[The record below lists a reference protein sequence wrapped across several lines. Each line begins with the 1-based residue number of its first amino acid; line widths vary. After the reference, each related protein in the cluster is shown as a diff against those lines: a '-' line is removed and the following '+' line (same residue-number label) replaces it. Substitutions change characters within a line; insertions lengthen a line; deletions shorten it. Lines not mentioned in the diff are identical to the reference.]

1 MVMDWRTIGRLT
13 ELRLRR
19 GSETLTAHCVGS
31 ALSDKQR
38 SGQPKFKRCV
48 ILKVV

>member
-31 ALSDKQR
+31 ALS
-38 SGQPKFKRCV
+38 
-48 ILKVV
+48 LKVV